1 MGFLLLASFSRIL
14 TRRARRGGQGESDD
28 KKNLVSWLLGKTDTA
43 ATMNCLLLA
52 LGRSALLVMLVMLV
66 IFALHIHPDY
76 PFFPL
81 RDRENGVL
89 LVLAF
94 MLSFR
99 LYFDF

>member
-1 MGFLLLASFSRIL
+1 MGFLLLAPFSRIL

-52 LGRSALLVMLVMLV
+52 LGRSALLVMLV

-81 RDRENGVL
+81 RNRENGVL